1 VDAADH
7 GVGRVSASLGL
18 VAAAAVMIVCWIQ
31 RPPPARALD
40 LVPKRTV
47 RAAWPSSPK
56 AVRLALGAA
65 AAASAFVVVP
75 VLAPLAGLAAWAAP
89 VWRARRR
96 RREHAAAA
104 GRVLPE
110 VVDLFSVAVG
120 AGLTVPLAVAA
131 VGGRAPEPFASAF
144 GSVTSAVAC
153 GRRCSDAIDEVVEV
167 LGADA
172 RPLLDAL
179 RASERYCAPLGDALL
194 RLSAEVR
201 SDRRRRAEAAVRRV
215 PVRLLFPL
223 VTCVLPAF
231 ALLTVAPLLAGTFGS
246 LRL

>member
-1 VDAADH
+1 MSGLLGVVAGATVLAGFWVHRPPTPRVLALLPASAHLSSARPSPAVVRVAMGSAA
-7 GVGRVSASLGL
+7 AL
-18 VAAAAVMIVCWIQ
+18 VAFA
-31 RPPPARALD
+31 
-40 LVPKRTV
+40 
-47 RAAWPSSPK
+47 
-56 AVRLALGAA
+56 
-65 AAASAFVVVP
+65 VVP
-75 VLAPLAGLAAWAAP
+75 VLAPVAGVGAWAVP

-96 RREHAAAA
+96 RRVDA
-104 GRVLPE
+104 GAPGRALPE

-120 AGLTVPLAVAA
+120 AGLTVPHAVAA
-131 VGGRAPEPFASAF
+131 VSGRAAEPFAGALR
-144 GSVTSAVAC
+144 SVTSAIAS
-153 GRRCSDAIDEVVEV
+153 GRRCSDALDDVDGL
-167 LGADA
+167 LGPDA

-179 RASERYCAPLGDALL
+179 RASERYGASLGEALL

-201 SDRRRRAEAAVRRV
+201 ADRRRRAEAAVRRV

>member
-1 VDAADH
+1 MS
-7 GVGRVSASLGL
+7 GVLA
-18 VAAAAVMIVCWIQ
+18 VAAAATVLAGFWVH
-31 RPPPARALD
+31 RPPAPRVLALLPAR
-40 LVPKRTV
+40 PRRSGV
-47 RAAWPSSPK
+47 RPSPVV
-56 AVRLALGAA
+56 VRVGLGAA
-65 AAASAFVVVP
+65 AALLGFAVVP
-75 VLAPLAGLAAWAAP
+75 VLAPVAGVGAWAVP

-96 RREHAAAA
+96 RRFDAGSA
-104 GRVLPE
+104 GRALPE

-120 AGLTVPLAVAA
+120 AGLTVPHAVAA
-131 VGGRAPEPFASAF
+131 VGGRAAEPFAGAF
-144 GSVTSAVAC
+144 GAVTSAITA
-153 GRRCSDAIDEVVEV
+153 GRRCSDALDDVDTV
-167 LGADA
+167 LGPDA

-179 RASERYCAPLGDALL
+179 RASERYGASLDEALL

-201 SDRRRRAEAAVRRV
+201 ADRRRRAEAAVRRV